1 MKSASRRIA
10 IGLAIA
16 CMGAGAQAQPPDHW
30 PSRPIRMVVPFP
42 AGGGV
47 DALSRYV
54 ADALGPK
61 LGQSVVVDN
70 RPGAATVIA
79 TEAVANAAPDG
90 YTVLVA
96 TTSSLVSNRFQFKK
110 LRYDPDGF
118 VPVSLIGFQPLVIL
132 TNQATPVT
140 DLKGLIDHAKKNPDT
155 LSFASFGN
163 GSLSQFSLEMLK
175 LKTGTRMTHIPFKG
189 ASEALPALIGNQVQ
203 VYADTITSSV
213 GYIKN
218 GRLKALATTGAARTL
233 SLPEV
238 PTVAEQG
245 FAGFDL
251 ASWAGIVMP
260 KNAPREAV
268 AKMQNALSEV
278 LASREFKDKLLAIGQ
293 ELPDNR
299 IGAAAFAE
307 QIKTDIPKIRDLFR
321 ETGIEPI

>member
-1 MKSASRRIA
+1 MNAAFRPLVL
-10 IGLAIA
+10 GLAIA
-16 CMGAGAQAQPPDHW
+16 CAGTAVHAQSQEIW

-61 LGQSVVVDN
+61 LGQSVVVEN

-79 TEAVANAAPDG
+79 AEAVAHAAPDG
-90 YTVLVA
+90 YTLFVA

-132 TNQATPVT
+132 TNQSTPVT
-140 DLKGLIDHAKKNPDT
+140 DLKGLIEQAKKSPDA

-163 GSLSQFSLEMLK
+163 GTLSHLSLEMLQ

-203 VYADTITSSV
+203 VYADTITSSA

-233 SLPEV
+233 ALPDV

-245 FAGFDL
+245 FPGFDL
-251 ASWAGIVMP
+251 ASWAGIVVP
-260 KNAPREAV
+260 RNAPREAV
-268 AKMQNALSEV
+268 AKLQGALSSV
-278 LASREFKDKLLAIGQ
+278 LASKEFKDKLLAIGQ
-293 ELPDNR
+293 ELPDHR
-299 IGAAAFAE
+299 VGPAAFAE
-307 QIKTDIPKIRDLFR
+307 QIKADIPKIRDLFR
-321 ETGIEPI
+321 EAGIEPL

>member
-1 MKSASRRIA
+1 MNSAFRRIA
-10 IGLAIA
+10 VGLALA
-16 CMGAGAQAQPPDHW
+16 CSAGAHAQPQDHW

-54 ADALGPK
+54 AEALGPK
-61 LGQSVVVDN
+61 LGQSVVVEN

-79 TEAVANAAPDG
+79 AEAVANAAPDG

-96 TTSSLVSNRFQFKK
+96 TTSTLVSNRFQFKK
-110 LRYDPDGF
+110 LRYEPDAF
-118 VPVSLIGFQPLVIL
+118 VPVSLIGYQPLVIL
-132 TNQATPVT
+132 ANQTLPAT
-140 DLKGLIDHAKKNPDT
+140 DLKGLVEHARKNPGA

-175 LKTGTRMTHIPFKG
+175 LKTGTQMTHIPFKG
-189 ASEALPALIGNQVQ
+189 AAEALPALIGNQVQ
-203 VYADTITSSV
+203 LYADTITSSA

-218 GRLKALATTGAARTL
+218 GRLKALATTGAARTQ

-245 FAGFDL
+245 FPGFDM

-268 AKMQNALSEV
+268 AKLQNALSSV
-278 LASREFKDKLLAIGQ
+278 LASREFKDRLLAFGQ
-293 ELPDNR
+293 VLPDQR
-299 IGAAAFAE
+299 IGAGAFAE

-321 ETGIEPI
+321 EAGIDPV